1 MQHINTKDCIL
12 PRVVSRSN
20 VELTATLATSDE
32 PPADWSDGEVVEKRV
47 SVTEGVEGGRGCVE
61 GRRTCVAEVAET
73 TLEDVSIVTAGVV
86 TGTLNGGLVVTTKAP
101 LVSCGLKLVTTDVI
115 PELGVAC
122 SRDESVVTAG
132 VVTGTLNGGL
142 VVMTEAPL
150 VSCGLKLVTTDV
162 IPELGVACSRD
173 DGAISATVL
182 EGVMTPPRLDV
193 PTPEEMD
200 AVTSIPSSTTLD
212 VRVGL
217 TTPSNLPLVEATA
230 MDSDPCNRG
239 DCITDVGVTWTNGG
253 EGMST
258 TTGVLNTACEENIS
272 IRGSTLTG

>member
-1 MQHINTKDCIL
+1 MITMESHMEGHMITTEGHMINLRSHNLHREYMQHINTKDCIL

-32 PPADWSDGEVVEKRV
+32 SPADWSDREVVEGSV
-47 SVTEGVEGGRGCVE
+47 SMTEGVEGGRGCAE
-61 GRRTCVAEVAET
+61 GRRSCVVGVAET
-73 TLEDVSIVTAGVV
+73 TLEDVSVVTAGVV
-86 TGTLNGGLVVTTKAP
+86 TRALNGGLVVT
-101 LVSCGLKLVTTDVI
+101 
-115 PELGVAC
+115 
-122 SRDESVVTAG
+122 
-132 VVTGTLNGGL
+132 
-142 VVMTEAPL
+142 TEAPL

-173 DGAISATVL
+173 DGAISVTVL

-193 PTPEEMD
+193 PMPEEME
-200 AVTSIPSSTTLD
+200 AVCSIPSSTTLD

-239 DCITDVGVTWTNGG
+239 DCITDVGVT
-253 EGMST
+253 
-258 TTGVLNTACEENIS
+258 
-272 IRGSTLTG
+272 